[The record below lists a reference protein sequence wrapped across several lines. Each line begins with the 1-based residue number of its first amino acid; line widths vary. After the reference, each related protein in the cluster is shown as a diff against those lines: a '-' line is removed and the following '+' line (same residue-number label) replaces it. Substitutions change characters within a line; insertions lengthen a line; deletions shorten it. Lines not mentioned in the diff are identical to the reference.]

1 MSNASSIIGAL
12 GAGSGVDMAKLAG
25 DLSAARFAAQV
36 KRLEAQ
42 SGLTETRISAAAA
55 LKGQLSQLASALGER
70 VRDGAL
76 APAASVANTAVA
88 SASVAP
94 GAKAAGSYSLEVTR
108 LATGQILG
116 SRSYASAD
124 AKVGAGNLAIRFGT
138 VSGTG
143 FAADPARPAV
153 SIAVTASD
161 TLATLADKIGASG
174 AGLTAYVAN
183 GPAGAQLV
191 VKGPEGA
198 ASGFTLTGTGASA
211 SGTDVFG
218 RPVAPRAGQINYL
231 DWAPASDGGR
241 IKQAAGDAAFLFD
254 GVAMTSPRN
263 QVEGLPAGLSLTL
276 TGTNAGAPTRI
287 SFAAKDEAI
296 GAVMKDL
303 AAALNE
309 IAAKLREV
317 AKPVGGELGN
327 DGGARALKHALASL
341 PGTVVMPGA
350 APGAP
355 RTLGDLGLSLERDGT
370 FRLDSERLTRTL
382 KDDPQGA
389 AAMFTPGLHGVYAT
403 VEKLARTTALSSDPG
418 SLGGSVARYQRQ
430 QGRIGEQ
437 LEQVAQR
444 QEALRAQMSRRFA
457 QSDGR
462 VAASQGT
469 LSFLQN
475 QIAAWNAAD
484 R

>member
-1 MSNASSIIGAL
+1 MSNASFIIGAL

-76 APAASVANTAVA
+76 APSASVANTAVA

-174 AGLTAYVAN
+174 TGLTAYVAN

-241 IKQAAGDAAFLFD
+241 MKQGAGDAAFLFD

-276 TGTNAGAPTRI
+276 TGTNVGAPTRI

-309 IAAKLREV
+309 VAAKDR
-317 AKPVGGELGN
+317 K
-327 DGGARALKHALASL
+327 S
-341 PGTVVMPGA
+341 VV
-350 APGAP
+350 
-355 RTLGDLGLSLERDGT
+355 
-370 FRLDSERLTRTL
+370 
-382 KDDPQGA
+382 
-389 AAMFTPGLHGVYAT
+389 
-403 VEKLARTTALSSDPG
+403 
-418 SLGGSVARYQRQ
+418 
-430 QGRIGEQ
+430 
-437 LEQVAQR
+437 
-444 QEALRAQMSRRFA
+444 
-457 QSDGR
+457 
-462 VAASQGT
+462 
-469 LSFLQN
+469 
-475 QIAAWNAAD
+475 
-484 R
+484 